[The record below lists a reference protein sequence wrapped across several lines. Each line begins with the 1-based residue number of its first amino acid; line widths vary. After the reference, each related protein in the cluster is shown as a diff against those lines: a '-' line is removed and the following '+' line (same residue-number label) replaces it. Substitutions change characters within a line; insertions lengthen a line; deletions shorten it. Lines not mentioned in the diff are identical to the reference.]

1 MISAKTVF
9 KKAKEI
15 HYQGQGEK
23 RMVAISQIA
32 KELEITP
39 EEVGTHLT
47 SLKNLRMIKF
57 DEQNTDSITVTKVG
71 LSTLMG

>member
-1 MISAKTVF
+1 MTSAKTVF

-23 RMVAISQIA
+23 RRVPISRIA

-39 EEVGTHLT
+39 EEVSTHLA

-57 DEQNTDSITVTKVG
+57 DDQDTDIIQVTKVG